1 MNDSFTTNN
10 CYEKCENYYYF
21 NDSNNYICIQDCP
34 NNYKIVEE
42 KNKCIDDCE
51 NDNIYKY
58 NYKNICYEKC
68 PNNTYPLFNNNYICF
83 DPIPEGFYLD
93 TNDNIFKKCYETCKY
108 CYSEGNETNNN
119 CKECISNYTLINELN
134 NYNCHHEFEDYY
146 DSTVETEVTNLE
158 ISSEIVVISTNT
170 MNKFDFNYSNYTSE
184 EINKKLYEEITQNLL
199 KKLNIENMKNQV
211 IEGINNY
218 SYLLTTLDSEDDNS
232 TNKFSKI
239 NLGECENILKEYY
252 NLDKNISLIILI
264 LEKQTTKSS
273 ERDLQFEVY
282 EPYNKTKLSLSVCEN
297 TPIEI
302 STPLILAEEIQNL
315 YEELKNQG
323 YNMFDIN
330 DDFYQDICS
339 TYKSENNTDVPLS
352 DRIKYYFNND
362 EVQCQSGCTFLDYSI
377 ETQKLKCECS
387 VSSTEMDIENKKDK
401 KNEGAKSLYESFYDV
416 LKYSNYKVLKCYNLV
431 FSSEN
436 FGKNIGR
443 IIVFIYFGIY
453 LVFLILYII
462 KGISE
467 IKQSFSKLIIDKK
480 QNEINEKE
488 KIKEINIIQ
497 FPIPSNKKVEKIEDN
512 NNMEKIENNINKNI
526 NISKD
531 NKNEEKPQLIKPSNN
546 IDINKNMINKTQNSN
561 TIISNK
567 NIIKSEKKL
576 SLRRNITNKTN
587 NIKIY
592 EFPPKKKLNLR
603 NRQHVDQ
610 LLIYNKNNNKNSNE
624 MNKLSSD
631 TFKGEK
637 DIKICNNFDK
647 LSLNL
652 SIDTINKKEEQEA
665 NKENKEIKEKKYDN
679 FELNNMEYLKA
690 LKVDK
695 REFIDIYWSILKR
708 EHIIIFS
715 FFIRNDHNI
724 LYLKFARLIFSICTD
739 MALNVFFFS
748 DETMHKMFVDYG
760 KYNFIQQIPQ
770 IIYSSIVTQLID
782 VILCYLSLT
791 DKYYYQLKNMP
802 HIKKSDLFR
811 ILRCIKIKII
821 FFYAFTFILFVFY
834 WYIVSGFCAVY
845 ENTQSAFIKDSFISF
860 LIGLAIPF
868 GLYIFPTS
876 FRIISLRYC
885 SGKLKL
891 IYKLSDMIP
900 IF

>member
-1 MNDSFTTNN
+1 M
-10 CYEKCENYYYF
+10 
-21 NDSNNYICIQDCP
+21 
-34 NNYKIVEE
+34 
-42 KNKCIDDCE
+42 
-51 NDNIYKY
+51 
-58 NYKNICYEKC
+58 
-68 PNNTYPLFNNNYICF
+68 
-83 DPIPEGFYLD
+83 
-93 TNDNIFKKCYETCKY
+93 
-108 CYSEGNETNNN
+108 
-119 CKECISNYTLINELN
+119 INELN

-146 DSTVETEVTNLE
+146 DSTIQTEVTNLE

-252 NLDKNISLIILI
+252 NLDKNITLIILI
-264 LEKQTTKSS
+264 LEKQTAKSS

-302 STPLILAEEIQNL
+302 STPLILTEEIQNL

-362 EVQCQSGCTFLDYSI
+362 ETQCQSGCTFLDYSI

-431 FSSEN
+431 FRSEN

-480 QNEINEKE
+480 QNEIKEKE
-488 KIKEINIIQ
+488 KIKDINIIQ

-546 IDINKNMINKTQNSN
+546 IDINKNTINKTQNSN

-567 NIIKSEKKL
+567 NIMKSEKKL
-576 SLRRNITNKTN
+576 SLRRNITNKKN

-610 LLIYNKNNNKNSNE
+610 LLIYNKNNNKNSKE
-624 MNKLSSD
+624 MNKLSFD

-637 DIKICNNFDK
+637 DIKVCNNFDK

-665 NKENKEIKEKKYDN
+665 NNENKENKEIKEKKYDN

-760 KYNFIQQIPQ
+760 KYNFVQQIPQ

-834 WYIVSGFCAVY
+834 WYIVSCFCAVY